1 MNAKKCDRCGE
12 YYLPKDSYDVCNAP
26 LSLTREIQIYYDQ
39 PFSSVKLKG
48 LTFKTDRSDNTME
61 FDLCPSCLRKL
72 KNWMVNYD
80 WLEN

>member
-26 LSLTREIQIYYDQ
+26 LSLTREIQVYDQ
-39 PFSSVKLKG
+39 TFSAVKLEG
-48 LTFKTDRSDNTME
+48 LTFKTNRSDNTRE

-80 WLEN
+80 QLEN

>member
-26 LSLTREIQIYYDQ
+26 LSLTREIQIYDRT
-39 PFSSVKLKG
+39 FSTVKLKG
-48 LTFKTDRSDNTME
+48 LTFKTTRSDNTME

-72 KNWMVNYD
+72 KNWMVND
-80 WLEN
+80 EQQ

>member
-12 YYLPKDSYDVCNAP
+12 YYLPNDSCDVCNAP
-26 LSLTREIQIYYDQ
+26 LSLTREIRIYDKTY
-39 PFSSVKLKG
+39 SAVKLKG
-48 LTFKTDRSDNTME
+48 LTFKPIRSDNTIE

-80 WLEN
+80 QLEN

>member
-12 YYLPKDSYDVCNAP
+12 YYLPEDSYKVLNVP
-26 LSLTREIQIYYDQ
+26 LSLTRGISIYDQ
-39 PFSSVKLKG
+39 TFGAVKLKA
-48 LTFKTDRSDNTME
+48 LTFKTNRSDNTLE

-80 WLEN
+80 QLEN

>member
-12 YYLPKDSYDVCNAP
+12 YYLPKDSYDVCNDSI
-26 LSLTREIQIYYDQ
+26 SLTRDIHIYDKTLNA
-39 PFSSVKLKG
+39 VKLKG
-48 LTFKTDRSDNTME
+48 LTFKTHGSDSVFE

-72 KNWMVNYD
+72 KDWMVNYD

>member
-12 YYLPKDSYDVCNAP
+12 YYLPNDSHDVCNAP
-26 LSLTREIQIYYDQ
+26 LSLTREIQIYDKTI
-39 PFSSVKLKG
+39 SAVKLKG
-48 LTFKTDRSDNTME
+48 LTFELIRSDNTMV

-80 WLEN
+80 QLEN

>member
-12 YYLPKDSYDVCNAP
+12 YYLLKDSYDVCNAP
-26 LSLTREIQIYYDQ
+26 LSLTREIQIYDKT
-39 PFSSVKLKG
+39 FSAVKLKG
-48 LTFKTDRSDNTME
+48 LTFKPIRSDNTIE

>member
-26 LSLTREIQIYYDQ
+26 LSLTREIQIWDQ
-39 PFSSVKLKG
+39 TFSTVKLKG
-48 LTFKTDRSDNTME
+48 LTFLNPNRSDNTME

-80 WLEN
+80 RLEN

>member
-12 YYLPKDSYDVCNAP
+12 YYLPEDSYKVLNDP
-26 LSLTREIQIYYDQ
+26 LSLTRDISFYDKT
-39 PFSSVKLKG
+39 FSAVKLKA
-48 LTFKTDRSDNTME
+48 LTFRAIRSDNTME

-80 WLEN
+80 WIKD

>member
-12 YYLPKDSYDVCNAP
+12 YYLPNDSYDVCNAP
-26 LSLTREIQIYYDQ
+26 LSLTREIRIYDKT
-39 PFSSVKLKG
+39 FSAVKLKG
-48 LTFKTDRSDNTME
+48 LTFKPIRSDNTME

-80 WLEN
+80 RLEN

>member
-12 YYLPKDSYDVCNAP
+12 YYLLKDSHDVCNAP
-26 LSLTREIQIYYDQ
+26 FSPTQDIQIYNKTL
-39 PFSSVKLKG
+39 SVVKLKG
-48 LTFKTDRSDNTME
+48 LTFKTEGFDNVFE